1 MKITHLTA
9 IALGMQCCSFS
20 FLSAQQ
26 INTQR
31 IDSLLKLSNKVYS
44 IAQSPAW
51 TEKESVIQFTV
62 NSPQGQLFHVL
73 DIEANSRQTFSDK
86 KALEKYLFDNDL
98 TKDSQA
104 VSKKNGNKELEKSDS
119 PDRRFSAF
127 IRDNNI
133 FIQKITDEKTIQ
145 LTHDGSPG
153 TPYAGKIQWSPDS
166 KKIIAYKV
174 LEVQN
179 RKIPLIESAPK
190 NQLQPVIHWR
200 DYNKPGDAL
209 PVKLLKLYDVETLTN
224 IPIDMSAYLN
234 QFNLYFTG
242 WRKDSRAFSFE
253 FNERGHQRYI
263 VGEVDAVIGEVRNLI
278 EETSPT
284 FISYINNFRYDLND
298 GSEVLWLSE
307 RDGWRH
313 LYLIDGTN
321 GQVRKQL
328 TKGDWVVR
336 RIEHVDEVG
345 RKVYFMASGLNKQE
359 DPYNQHYC
367 SVDFDGRNFKDL
379 TPENGNHTIEVS
391 VNRTYFTDRYSRPD
405 LPQVSQVRKF
415 ADSKFCLKID
425 EANIDSL
432 LASGWTKPE
441 VFKAK
446 GRDNETDIWGVI
458 YRPFNFDP
466 SKSYPVIED
475 IYAGPHGSFVQKDF
489 GRPFESIT
497 ALTNLG
503 FIVVKIDGMGTNN
516 RSKKFHDVCW
526 KNLKDAGFPDR
537 IKWIKEAAAKY
548 PYMDISRVG
557 VYGWSA
563 GGQNAM
569 SALLHYNDFYK
580 AAVAFC
586 GCHDNRMDKVWW
598 NELWMGYPVDTSY
611 LASSN
616 VENAHLLKGDLL
628 LINGELDDNVDPT
641 STLQVV
647 DALVKADKYFEQ
659 LYLPGKG
666 HSLGGKYELNRL
678 YDFFIRHLNPD
689 SSLRE

>member
-1 MKITHLTA
+1 MKMKNLAVFTIGVQL
-9 IALGMQCCSFS
+9 
-20 FLSAQQ
+20 LSLNSLSGQTF
-26 INTQR
+26 NSQR
-31 IDSLLKLSNKVYS
+31 LDSLYKLSDKVYS
-44 IAQSPAW
+44 LVGTPAW
-51 TEKESVIQFTV
+51 TDKEQIIQFAVHT
-62 NSPQGQLFHVL
+62 PEGQLFHVL
-73 DIEANSRQTFSDK
+73 DIEANTRQTFKSAE
-86 KALEKYLFDNDL
+86 ALEQYLLVNNLKNNLQTTPKQETKQDSKYTF
-98 TKDSQA
+98 
-104 VSKKNGNKELEKSDS
+104 S
-119 PDRRFSAF
+119 PDRKYGAF
-127 IRDNNI
+127 IRDNNL
-133 FIQKITDEKTIQ
+133 FIKNFAEEKTIQ
-145 LTHDGSPG
+145 LSYDGSPG
-153 TPYAGKIQWSPDS
+153 TPYGGVMEWSPDS
-166 KKIIAYKV
+166 KKLVSYRV
-174 LEVQN
+174 FETQT
-179 RKIPLIESAPK
+179 RKIPLIESAPED
-190 NQLQPVIHWR
+190 QLQPVIHWKA
-200 DYNKPGDAL
+200 YNKPGDAL
-209 PVKLLKLYDVETLTN
+209 SVKHLTLFNMETCTGV
-224 IPIDMSAYLN
+224 PIDMSPYLN

-242 WRKDSRAFSFE
+242 WRKDSRAFTFE

-263 VGEVDAVIGEVRNLI
+263 VGEVDAENGKVRHLI

-298 GSEVLWLSE
+298 GSEILWLSE

-313 LYLIDGTN
+313 LYLIN
-321 GQVRKQL
+321 GANGEVQKQL
-328 TKGDWVVR
+328 TKGEWVVR
-336 RIEHVDEVG
+336 EVEYVDEAN
-345 RKVYFMASGLNKQE
+345 KKIYFMASGINKHE
-359 DPYNQHYC
+359 DPYNKHYC
-367 SVDFDGRNFKDL
+367 SVDFDGRNFRDL
-379 TPENGNHTIEVS
+379 TPENGNHTITIPKHR
-391 VNRTYFTDRYSRPD
+391 NYFTERYSRPD
-405 LPQVSQVRKF
+405 MPQITQIRKF
-415 ADSKFCLKID
+415 SDPKFCLKID
-425 EANIDSL
+425 EANIDTL

-446 GRDNETDIWGVI
+446 GRDNKTDIWGII

-503 FIVVKIDGMGTNN
+503 FIVVKIDGMGTNY
-516 RSKKFHDVCW
+516 RSKQFHDICW
-526 KNLKDAGFPDR
+526 KNLKDAGYPDR

-580 AAVAFC
+580 AAVSFC
-586 GCHDNRMDKVWW
+586 GCHDNRIDKIWW
-598 NELWMGYPVDTSY
+598 NELWMGYPVDSAY
-611 LASSN
+611 IASSN
-616 VENAHLLKGDLL
+616 VENAHLLRGNLL

-647 DALVKADKYFEQ
+647 DALMKANKYFEQ

-689 SSLRE
+689 NSFIE